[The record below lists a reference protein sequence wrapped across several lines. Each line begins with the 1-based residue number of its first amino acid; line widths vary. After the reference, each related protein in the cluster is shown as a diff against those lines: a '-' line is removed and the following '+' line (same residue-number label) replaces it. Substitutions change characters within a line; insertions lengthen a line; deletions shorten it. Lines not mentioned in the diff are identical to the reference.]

1 MGIYTTLSRLGQY
14 TAADEVDFP
23 NPQDRFLAFS
33 IQTHFFPIGLPFQ
46 LVCVK
51 NLEWTLLGYFYTGYF
66 SPTGVHP
73 NGRSH
78 LRPVLPNCLSAVTRN
93 LQPWNILCT
102 SCCSRIP
109 AANPKQ
115 N

>member
-73 NGRSH
+73 NGRGH
-78 LRPVLPNCLSAVTRN
+78 LRPVSPNFLSTV
-93 LQPWNILCT
+93 I
-102 SCCSRIP
+102 
-109 AANPKQ
+109 
-115 N
+115 